1 MKTLYIAIISAFL
14 IIPFQSCKRVGCMA
28 NVDCVDDYDPKA
40 EKAGDCTGCTDITA
54 ANYCP
59 EATVDNNN
67 CQFRREFYTN
77 NEGEGWVDVWVA
89 DSADVSD
96 DQALVYEGRLT
107 LFPRNIT
114 KSRPKQ
120 VTPIGDGLSTEKK
133 VADSSIFTRSNS
145 YQLLSFAANSRGR
158 WTSRKY
164 FRQSRL
170 VKQLK

>member
-107 LFPRNIT
+107 LFPRNI
-114 KSRPKQ
+114 PECEN
-120 VTPIGDGLSTEKK
+120 GDSTMTIIRLPGEYYYEIETQTGYTDWGWAKY
-133 VADSSIFTRSNS
+133 REEGCR
-145 YQLLSFAANSRGR
+145 LLDI
-158 WTSRKY
+158 Y
-164 FRQSRL
+164 
-170 VKQLK
+170 